1 MQGLLALSRA
11 IDAMNTRIGRLVY
24 WLVLVVTLVSAGN
37 ALIRYA
43 LDRSSNAFLEMQWYL
58 FSTIFLFC
66 APYTLL
72 RNEMVRID
80 VVYGRLSRRAQDSI
94 ELLGILAFLLPFC
107 IGMVYLSWP
116 WFLQAYTRGEV
127 SSNAGGLMIWP
138 ARLLVP
144 VGFSLLTL
152 QGISQLIKQI
162 AWMRGQGP
170 NPNDKVA
177 EKSAEQL
184 LAEEIAR
191 MRGDAGVGV
200 PVAGAGERK

>member
-1 MQGLLALSRA
+1 MQALLALSRA
-11 IDAMNTRIGRLVY
+11 IDAMNTRIGRLVF

-37 ALIRYA
+37 AVIRYS
-43 LDRSSNAFLEMQWYL
+43 LDRSSNAFLELQWYL
-58 FSTIFLFC
+58 FSAVFLFC

-72 RNEMVRID
+72 KNDMVRID
-80 VVYGRLSRRAQDSI
+80 VVHSRLSRRGKDII
-94 ELLGILAFLLPFC
+94 ELIGICGFLLPFC

-138 ARLLVP
+138 ARLMVP
-144 VGFSLLTL
+144 IGFSLLTL

-162 AWMRGQGP
+162 AWMQGKGP
-170 NPNDKVA
+170 NPAEKVA
-177 EKSAEQL
+177 EKSAEQE

-191 MRGDAGVGV
+191 MRGDLPLPTAGGQ
-200 PVAGAGERK
+200 K

>member
-37 ALIRYA
+37 ALSRYA

-80 VVYGRLSRRAQDSI
+80 VVYGRLSRRAQDAI

-144 VGFSLLTL
+144 VGFSLLAL
-152 QGISQLIKQI
+152 QGVSQLIKQI

-177 EKSAEQL
+177 EKSAEQV

>member
-1 MQGLLALSRA
+1 MQALLALSRA
-11 IDAMNTRIGRLVY
+11 IDALNTRIGRLVF

-37 ALIRYA
+37 ALIRYS
-43 LDRSSNAFLEMQWYL
+43 LDRSSNAFLELQWYL
-58 FSTIFLFC
+58 FSAVVLFC

-72 RNEMVRID
+72 KNEMVRID
-80 VVYGRLSRRAQDSI
+80 VVYSRLSRRTQDII
-94 ELLGILAFLLPFC
+94 EIIGICGFLLPFC

-138 ARLLVP
+138 ARLMVP
-144 VGFSLLTL
+144 IGFGLLTL

-162 AWMRGQGP
+162 AWMRGAGP
-170 NPNDKVA
+170 NPNEKRA
-177 EKSAEQL
+177 EKSAEQE

-191 MRGDAGVGV
+191 MRGDLPVQ
-200 PVAGAGERK
+200 VAGGQK